1 MLLPWQLKPPPLPS
15 EINSQQPKYGAIP
28 KEISGRC
35 RKFQSQTK
43 KLHWQQDTPTFATN
57 SNQQGEKKQN
67 PPKPPKNK
75 QETKTL
81 SRKRQR
87 HYGESIHSPSSKKNS
102 LQPYKHKNKQEAIIT
117 PRKHRHPNNGKLK
130 SNATETYS
138 LQPNKRTKQQTSKQK
153 NTSQNETPTWEKKT
167 IKKFPWEHSRPSRRK
182 EERRKKREEKQR

>member
-1 MLLPWQLKPPPLPS
+1 MEQYLKKLVEDAINSSRKQKNSTGSKTPRPLLPIQTNKGRKNKTPQNHLRINKKRKPCPESDSDTTDSRYIAPPP
-15 EINSQQPKYGAIP
+15 
-28 KEISGRC
+28 
-35 RKFQSQTK
+35 
-43 KLHWQQDTPTFATN
+43 
-57 SNQQGEKKQN
+57 
-67 PPKPPKNK
+67 
-75 QETKTL
+75 
-81 SRKRQR
+81 
-87 HYGESIHSPSSKKNS
+87 KKNS

-167 IKKFPWEHSRPSRRK
+167 IKKFPWEYSRPSRRK